1 MNNTKLNFFLSLQIF
16 LNKRKIIIG
25 KLESFFV
32 FLLQCHLPFSFHYPE
47 FCILVLFQ
55 SVFIQLYHKYI
66 HMCVYI
72 NGIMPCIKLYNL
84 FSFISTITS
93 ILKLFSKYQKQ
104 KIFQHLLISYTI
116 QMLICHPF
124 LSLVYI
130 LVGPIKF
137 HNCGKFFFILFFHI
151 GHEYTEN

>member
-84 FSFISTITS
+84 LSFISTYLS
-93 ILKLFSKYQKQ
+93 IFLEESQFIYN
-104 KIFQHLLISYTI
+104 SYI
-116 QMLICHPF
+116 VLHYLNIPQFDEH
-124 LSLVYI
+124 
-130 LVGPIKF
+130 
-137 HNCGKFFFILFFHI
+137 
-151 GHEYTEN
+151 